1 MDSDFDSDLLL
12 MRSLLLVFAPSSCVR
27 TLVGSFSFK
36 CRCIRHRWLVTSR
49 HLYFNERLVLVGMV
63 PTSRLD

>member
-1 MDSDFDSDLLL
+1 MDSDSDSDLLL
-12 MRSLLLVFAPSSCVR
+12 LCSLLLVFAPSSCVR

-36 CRCIRHRWLVTSR
+36 CRCIRHRWLATSK